1 MRRRSQPPTTTAI
14 AQQRIALHQRFC
26 YLRIDLVPVG
36 VVVQK
41 EYGGRKGR
49 HEHPHGAMRR
59 VAVGVDV
66 IHYATDE
73 EWLVRDEEPHPQHEQ
88 YARYAVQGTEVGQ
101 TPQLVV
107 IGAAHGD
114 L

>member
-1 MRRRSQPPTTTAI
+1 
-14 AQQRIALHQRFC
+14 
-26 YLRIDLVPVG
+26 
-36 VVVQK
+36 
-41 EYGGRKGR
+41 
-49 HEHPHGAMRR
+49 MRR

-66 IHYATDE
+66 VHYATDE
-73 EWLVRDEEPHPQHEQ
+73 ERLVRDEEPHPQHEQ